1 MNVKIFKTLVIFFVA
16 AFVMTACSLIQ
27 KDSSDAPVVEVTDE
41 ESVAAMEEIAG
52 IVMSGP
58 VEVQALVA
66 NEPGAAFAVATSASA
81 EVVIKAIN
89 ARKRLITIETK
100 DGQTKKYT
108 AGPAIKNFD
117 QLKAGD
123 TVVATFT
130 EIMAVYL
137 GQDDAP
143 SVDLA
148 SGLARKSDGTPGAAL
163 FGEAQI
169 TSKVLELDKETRRIK
184 LELPKNNVREAT
196 VREGVDLSKV
206 KVGDTLTVAIANALV
221 IEVVK

>member
-1 MNVKIFKTLVIFFVA
+1 MNVKIFKTLVILFVA

-27 KDSSDAPVVEVTDE
+27 KDSSDAPAVEVTDE

-52 IVMSGP
+52 IIMSGP
-58 VEVQALVA
+58 VEVQTLVA
-66 NEPGAAFAVATSASA
+66 RDPGAAFTIATSASA

-89 ARKRLITIETK
+89 ARKRLITIETR

-130 EIMAVYL
+130 EIMALYL
-137 GQDDAP
+137 GQHEAP
-143 SVDLA
+143 SVDA
-148 SGLARKSDGTPGAAL
+148 AAGLARKSDGAPGAAL
-163 FGEAQI
+163 FGEARI
-169 TSKVLELDKETRRIK
+169 TAKVLELDKDTRRIK
-184 LELPKNNVREAT
+184 LEFPEKEVHEAT
-196 VREGVDLSKV
+196 IREGLDLSKV
-206 KVGDTLTVAIANALV
+206 KVGDTVTVAIANALV

>member
-1 MNVKIFKTLVIFFVA
+1 MCTKNLKMVVIFFVV

-27 KDSSDAPVVEVTDE
+27 KDSSVAPVAEVTDE

-66 NEPGAAFAVATSASA
+66 NELGAAFAVATSASA

-89 ARKRLITIETK
+89 ARKRLITIETQ
-100 DGQTKKYT
+100 DGQVKKYT

-148 SGLARKSDGTPGAAL
+148 SGLARKSDGTSGAAL

-169 TSKVLELDKETRRIK
+169 TAKVLELDKDTRRVK
-184 LELPKNNVREAT
+184 LELPENDVREAT
-196 VREGVDLSKV
+196 VRKGVDLSKV
-206 KVGDTLTVAIANALV
+206 KVGDTVTVAIASALV
-221 IEVVK
+221 IDVVQ